1 MESPDWEA
9 LESAYRAGMIAHRKI
24 LPQNVPSYPGG
35 YIEWN
40 HGTNDKSISLAKRM
54 INAFGM
60 QGLHVAPAL
69 NSRHTEGHAIDM
81 NISRK
86 GVLKIINA
94 SGETIEINT
103 SPCSGMNAKLHQVA
117 KTYGVVKFRGGFK
130 DVPHWSTDGR

>member
-9 LESAYRAGMIAHRKI
+9 VESAYRAGMIAHRKI

-35 YIEWN
+35 YIKWN
-40 HGTNDKSISLAKRM
+40 HGTNDKSISSAKRM
-54 INAFGM
+54 VNAFGM

-81 NISRK
+81 NISWT